1 VPKVRCSRRLAAS
14 PAEVWQVVGD
24 PHHLPRWWPR
34 VSRVEAV
41 EGDEFTE
48 VLRSAKGKTVRADFR
63 LLDEERERRVVWS
76 QQIEGT
82 PFARVL
88 RSAETEIEL
97 APVESVSTTLATPG
111 FGEERSQAL
120 VSAEAAPGTEV
131 SIEMR
136 QSLHGVFP
144 RMGSWLV
151 RRAATATLG
160 EALDGLERIFG

>member
-1 VPKVRCSRRLAAS
+1 MPKVRCSRRLAAP
-14 PAEVWQVVGD
+14 PAEVWRVVGD

-41 EGDEFTE
+41 DGEEFTE

-63 LLDEERERRVVWS
+63 LLHEERDRRMVWS

-97 APVESVSTTLATPG
+97 TPVEWAST
-111 FGEERSQAL
+111 
-120 VSAEAAPGTEV
+120 SAESARVGEAPSGTMAAGTEV